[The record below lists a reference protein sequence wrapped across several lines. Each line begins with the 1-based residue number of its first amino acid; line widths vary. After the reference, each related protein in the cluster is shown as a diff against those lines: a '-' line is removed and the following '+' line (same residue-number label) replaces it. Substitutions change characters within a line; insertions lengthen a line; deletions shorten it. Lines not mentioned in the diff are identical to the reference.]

1 MFGKKVH
8 VHGEL
13 AKKQEVHPPQV
24 RTGASVGGISSHCF
38 ALLVPAQGI

>member
-13 AKKQEVHPPQV
+13 AKKKEVHPPQV
-24 RTGASVGGISSHCF
+24 CGCW
-38 ALLVPAQGI
+38 QG